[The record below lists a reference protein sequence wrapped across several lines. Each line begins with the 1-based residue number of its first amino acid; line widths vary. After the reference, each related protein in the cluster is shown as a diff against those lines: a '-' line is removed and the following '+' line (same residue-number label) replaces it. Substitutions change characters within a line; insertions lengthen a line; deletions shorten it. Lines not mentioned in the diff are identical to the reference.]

1 MRHLILA
8 LAALALGVTA
18 CEGCRS
24 SQAPGTVVPAAAV
37 ATPTLRLYLATDVAG
52 ALEPCGC
59 TRDQLGGLGHLG
71 AWMKQNHVRAPA
83 SLFATSGPLFFMD
96 EKLDAERGDQDRAKA
111 HAIARS

>member
-1 MRHLILA
+1 MTESTDRSTMRHLILA

-24 SQAPGTVVPAAAV
+24 SQAPGTVVPAAAA

-71 AWMKQNHVRAPA
+71 AWMRQSRTAVPA
-83 SLFATSGPLFFMD
+83 AAFASVGPLFFMD
-96 EKLDAERGDQDRAKA
+96 EK
-111 HAIARS
+111 